1 MSILSHGVSP
11 LGRFGFPIELED
23 GTAMVTSLDFQ
34 EFPTFGG
41 DCTDLHSA
49 HLDRAFSAF
58 IVRLDWGSRSASI
71 RVARDAEQ
79 LEHLSLQRGQLGLKG
94 S

>member
-1 MSILSHGVSP
+1 MPRITGH
-11 LGRFGFPIELED
+11 I
-23 GTAMVTSLDFQ
+23 
-34 EFPTFGG
+34 
-41 DCTDLHSA
+41 DCKMLTHFREARLRGLHSA

-79 LEHLSLQRGQLGLKG
+79 IEHLSLQHG
-94 S
+94 